1 MNRIAIIG
9 GGAAGMAAAIA
20 AAEYGAYVT
29 IFESNDKLGK
39 KILATGNGRC
49 NLSNI
54 NASIEHYHGQN
65 SDFAAHALTE
75 FDVNY
80 TINKFAEMGVL
91 TKVEDKGKIYPY
103 CGNASAVSEA
113 LRERIKSLGIEVKY
127 NFEVKDIIK
136 KKDGFMLVS
145 YKNEREKA
153 SEVIIAT
160 GGKASPASGSKG
172 GGYQLLEKFGHTV
185 TELKPSLVQIKTEP
199 ETVKKLKG
207 IKINARVRIG
217 NIYDDGEVLFTD
229 YGLSGPPIFYLSA
242 YIDNQ
247 SELSLD
253 FMPEYSNVQIK
264 EILNQK
270 QKNCPDMLLE
280 SFMSGIINKKLGQL
294 ILKQAGI
301 APLSRTADSLN
312 ASETEKISQ
321 IIKCRKFKIN
331 GTMSWNNAQVTKG
344 GIKTNEFYADT
355 MQSRLINGIFAAGEI
370 LDIDGDCGGYN
381 LQWAWSSGFA
391 AGKSAAKLLQQRKD

>member
-1 MNRIAIIG
+1 MNRIAVIG
-9 GGAAGMAAAIA
+9 GGAAGMAAAVA

-29 IFESNDKLGK
+29 IFEANDKLGK

-65 SDFAAHALTE
+65 ANFAANTLTE
-75 FDVNY
+75 FDVSY

-91 TKVEDKGKIYPY
+91 TKIEDKGKIYPY

-153 SEVIIAT
+153 SAVIITT
-160 GGKASPASGSKG
+160 GGKASPSSGSKG
-172 GGYQLLEKFGHTV
+172 SGYQLLEKFGHTV

-217 NIYDDGEVLFTD
+217 NISDDGEVLFTD

-253 FMPEYSNVQIK
+253 FMPEYSKAQTE
-264 EILNQK
+264 EILKQK
-270 QKNCPDMLLE
+270 RKNCPDMFLE

-294 ILKQAGI
+294 ILKQAGV
-301 APLSRTADSLN
+301 APLSRTAKSLN
-312 ASETEKISQ
+312 DTEIEKIAQ
-321 IIKCRKFKIN
+321 IIKCRKFKID

-344 GIKTNEFYADT
+344 GVKTNEFDADT

-391 AGKSAAKLLQQRKD
+391 AGKSAAKFLQQRKD

>member
-1 MNRIAIIG
+1 M
-9 GGAAGMAAAIA
+9 
-20 AAEYGAYVT
+20 
-29 IFESNDKLGK
+29 
-39 KILATGNGRC
+39 
-49 NLSNI
+49 
-54 NASIEHYHGQN
+54 
-65 SDFAAHALTE
+65 
-75 FDVNY
+75 
-80 TINKFAEMGVL
+80 
-91 TKVEDKGKIYPY
+91 
-103 CGNASAVSEA
+103 
-113 LRERIKSLGIEVKY
+113 
-127 NFEVKDIIK
+127 
-136 KKDGFMLVS
+136 
-145 YKNEREKA
+145 
-153 SEVIIAT
+153 
-160 GGKASPASGSKG
+160 
-172 GGYQLLEKFGHTV
+172 
-185 TELKPSLVQIKTEP
+185 
-199 ETVKKLKG
+199 
-207 IKINARVRIG
+207 
-217 NIYDDGEVLFTD
+217 LFTD

>member
-1 MNRIAIIG
+1 MNRIAVIG
-9 GGAAGMAAAIA
+9 GGAAGMAAAVA

-29 IFESNDKLGK
+29 IFEANDKLGK

-65 SDFAAHALTE
+65 ADFAANALTE
-75 FDVNY
+75 FDVSY

-91 TKVEDKGKIYPY
+91 TKIEDKGKIYPY

-113 LRERIKSLGIEVKY
+113 LRERIKALGIEVKY

-153 SEVIIAT
+153 SAVIITT
-160 GGKASPASGSKG
+160 GGKASPSSGSKG
-172 GGYQLLEKFGHTV
+172 SGYQLLEKFGHTV

-217 NIYDDGEVLFTD
+217 NISDDGEVLFTD

-253 FMPEYSNVQIK
+253 FMPEYSKAQTE
-264 EILNQK
+264 EILK
-270 QKNCPDMLLE
+270 QKRKNCSDMFLE

-294 ILKQAGI
+294 ILKQAGA
-301 APLSRTADSLN
+301 APLSRTAKSLN
-312 ASETEKISQ
+312 DTEIEKIAR
-321 IIKCRKFKIN
+321 IIKCRKFKID

-344 GIKTNEFYADT
+344 GVKTNEFDADT

-391 AGKSAAKLLQQRKD
+391 AGKSAAKFLQQRKD

>member
-1 MNRIAIIG
+1 MNRIAVIG
-9 GGAAGMAAAIA
+9 GGAAGMAAAVA

-29 IFESNDKLGK
+29 IFEANDKLGK

-65 SDFAAHALTE
+65 ADFAANALTE
-75 FDVNY
+75 FDVSY

-91 TKVEDKGKIYPY
+91 TKIEDKGKIYPY

-113 LRERIKSLGIEVKY
+113 LRERIKALGIEVKY

-153 SEVIIAT
+153 SAVIITT
-160 GGKASPASGSKG
+160 GGKAFPSSGSKG
-172 GGYQLLEKFGHTV
+172 SGYQLLEKFGHTV

-217 NIYDDGEVLFTD
+217 NISDDGEVLFTD

-253 FMPEYSNVQIK
+253 FMPEYSKAQTE
-264 EILNQK
+264 EILKQK
-270 QKNCPDMLLE
+270 RKNCPDMFLE

-294 ILKQAGI
+294 ILKQAGA
-301 APLSRTADSLN
+301 APLSRTAKSLN
-312 ASETEKISQ
+312 DTEIEKIAQ
-321 IIKCRKFKIN
+321 IIKCRKFKID

-344 GIKTNEFYADT
+344 GVKTNEFDADT

-391 AGKSAAKLLQQRKD
+391 AGKSAAKFLQQRKD